1 MEKGAAP
8 KWLAFYLSSS
18 PCQLKKKVCSGNGT
32 SQFLRKRHI
41 YRTRHS
47 RNSGKPMVFLASDS
61 QPKNVLDASKIWHTD
76 GTQYEPNRD
85 FLIARH
91 P

>member
-1 MEKGAAP
+1 MTYSYTPTRPTLGTP
-8 KWLAFYLSSS
+8 NVGT
-18 PCQLKKKVCSGNGT
+18 PLKSGQHRLT
-32 SQFLRKRHI
+32 
-41 YRTRHS
+41 
-47 RNSGKPMVFLASDS
+47 DS